1 MLHLFYWDYI
11 KIIQEFDHTL
21 FKIIEQFVPFKA
33 NTKTGLL
40 IDSHYLERAKFP
52 GKNIDYEQKVE
63 HLAAYTPT
71 ASLNESALEN
81 IPNVIINVPDYI
93 LSGSESSDSRCI
105 SISGDSL

>member
-1 MLHLFYWDYI
+1 MI
-11 KIIQEFDHTL
+11 KDFT
-21 FKIIEQFVPFKA
+21 PAKA
-33 NTKTGLL
+33 NLKTGLV
-40 IDSHYLERAKFP
+40 IEPHYLERAKFP

-93 LSGSESSDSRCI
+93 LSGSESTATENVAQTNLISRQL
-105 SISGDSL
+105 SLA